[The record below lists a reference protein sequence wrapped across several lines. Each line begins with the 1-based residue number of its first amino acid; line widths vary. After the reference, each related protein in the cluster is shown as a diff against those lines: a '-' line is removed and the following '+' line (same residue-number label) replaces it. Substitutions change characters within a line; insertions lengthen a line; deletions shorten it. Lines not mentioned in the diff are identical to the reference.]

1 MKEQFQPFD
10 NLQSIKIE
18 PIYLQLKI
26 TIMKTKLASLLVVFV
41 LVTTQCMA
49 QKTITVEAQSTDI
62 SNNLDLQAVSSAF
75 GESTDLADF
84 ERRLNDYDSQIS
96 NLDLNKDGEVDYL
109 RVVENTE
116 NNVHV
121 VVIQAVLDKDVY
133 QDVATIVVEKNNNK
147 TSVQVIGDPYI
158 YGEDY
163 IIEPV
168 YVYTPSIFS
177 FFWGYNYHSWYSPYY
192 WGYYPNYYR
201 NRNPYEVN
209 YYMSHINSHINRD
222 HHYYYSNTH
231 RDDYA
236 YRLRN
241 SVSRND
247 YATRYPDRTFSRR
260 NDNIRNKNEFNSRSS
275 LPNRSDYQRNESVQ
289 RNPNSTRNNG
299 TQQRNVNPSSN
310 TRENRN
316 NDDIYQNRTTRNQTY
331 ENRNNGNVQN
341 GGRTERNTQ
350 TYTQPSTPQPQVNR
364 NSQTYT
370 QPSAPQVNRNPD
382 VYRNN
387 QNNSYQRQP
396 STETRQQPSVNRENN
411 NTRQAP
417 VVNQQPRQTETRSVE
432 RSQPQNNTRES
443 STRTEKPNR
452 SSNNSERK

>member
-1 MKEQFQPFD
+1 LKEQFQPFD
-10 NLQSIKIE
+10 ISQSIKIE

-49 QKTITVEAQSTDI
+49 QKTVTVQAQSTDI
-62 SNNLDLQAVSSAF
+62 SNNLDLQAVASTF
-75 GESTDLADF
+75 GESKDLADF
-84 ERRLNDYDSQIS
+84 ERKLNDYDSKIS
-96 NLDLNKDGEVDYL
+96 NLDLNNDGEVDYL

-201 NRNPYEVN
+201 YRNPYEVN
-209 YYMSHINSHINRD
+209 YYMSHINHYINHD

-260 NDNIRNKNEFNSRSS
+260 NDNIRNKNEFNTQSR
-275 LPNRSDYQRNESVQ
+275 LPNRNEYQRNESVQ
-289 RNPNSTRNNG
+289 RNSNSNWNNG
-299 TQQRNVNPSSN
+299 TQQRNVNPGI
-310 TRENRN
+310 RRN
-316 NDDIYQNRTTRNQTY
+316 DDDIYQNRSTRNQTY
-331 ENRNNGNVQN
+331 ENRNNSNTQNN
-341 GGRTERNTQ
+341 GGRSDRNTQ

-364 NSQTYT
+364 NNQTYT
-370 QPSAPQVNRNPD
+370 QPTSPQVNRNAD
-382 VYRNN
+382 VYRNQ
-387 QNNSYQRQP
+387 QNNTYQRQP
-396 STETRQQPSVNRENN
+396 NTETRQPNVNRENN

-432 RSQPQNNTRES
+432 RSQPQNNSSRES
-443 STRTEKPNR
+443 TPKVERSNR